1 MSSMNGLLAVK
12 LKDIKNITLFNNA
25 FIKTL
30 SDKLSMK
37 DAMLLH
43 TYMNCLDVKLYRK
56 YLCTLVHISQLFI
69 MNTYFYLC
77 LQKSDLR
84 DGLRHFF
91 WPNLIYGLII

>member
-12 LKDIKNITLFNNA
+12 LKDIKNITLLNNA

-43 TYMNCLDVKLYRK
+43 IWIALTSNF
-56 YLCTLVHISQLFI
+56 TE
-69 MNTYFYLC
+69 NT
-77 LQKSDLR
+77 
-84 DGLRHFF
+84 
-91 WPNLIYGLII
+91 